1 MGFLSKSK
9 DKLAESMAPSFLN
22 NSVLKPYGRII
33 DLKLDSEA
41 KTLAVTL
48 ELKGE
53 REPVKIDVQEYE
65 LRQEGERSL
74 LVIKGVSTSR
84 EWLTELAERLV
95 VGRPFELPPQASTL
109 GSQFL

>member
-9 DKLAESMAPSFLN
+9 DKLVGSTAPALLN

-41 KTLAVTL
+41 RTLIVTL

-53 REPVKIDVQEYE
+53 REPVQIDVQEYE
-65 LRQEGERSL
+65 LAKKGGRL
-74 LVIKGVSTSR
+74 WLVIKKVSTSR
-84 EWLTELAERLV
+84 EWLTELARRFA
-95 VGRPFELPPQASTL
+95 VGRQFELPPEASTL
-109 GSQFL
+109 VSRFL